1 LAPPPPAPPAP
12 APHGTP
18 PERRGLI
25 ATLAAIETALLAL
38 PLFGQSLFAPPVEP
52 VAASGPLGCFQ
63 GGGGGT
69 TVIDGTAPCTGGA
82 PNQILILFTLLAV
95 MLGLLVMPVLIG
107 YFSRRWQTALGA
119 PSIPLW
125 ALTVVAAVLTVLA
138 RVNGLGGGFPVSTP
152 VDSYGVIFSLVF
164 YTPLILMVLVAGGLG
179 GLAWL
184 VRRGFAR

>member
-1 LAPPPPAPPAP
+1 
-12 APHGTP
+12 
-18 PERRGLI
+18 
-25 ATLAAIETALLAL
+25 
-38 PLFGQSLFAPPVEP
+38 
-52 VAASGPLGCFQ
+52 
-63 GGGGGT
+63 
-69 TVIDGTAPCTGGA
+69 
-82 PNQILILFTLLAV
+82 LLAV